1 MFLDGIF
8 NKLSE
13 LKYAESIDKWYKNN
27 TQELTD
33 DFLCDGRDDNS
44 SEESKADPLDEEPG
58 TYISD
63 EQKPELKEVVG
74 ECILSIKIENHG
86 QYLMWQKLNGG
97 GNRQWEFLVS
107 YPAIMR
113 GRYSFKTS
121 LDVEII
127 AKKIVHLMQMGFNV
141 YSANWQLRE
150 ENKDDKIATE
160 TTP

>member
-8 NKLSE
+8 NRLSE
-13 LKYAESIDKWYKNN
+13 LKYAGSIDTWYKGN
-27 TQELTD
+27 TENKD
-33 DFLCDGRDDNS
+33 YDF
-44 SEESKADPLDEEPG
+44 LDEESTDDIP
-58 TYISD
+58 D
-63 EQKPELKEVVG
+63 KPVQEVKELIG
-74 ECILSIKIENHG
+74 ECTLAIRIKNHG

-113 GRYSFKTS
+113 GKYIFKTS

-127 AKKIVHLMQMGFNV
+127 AKKIVHLMQMGFDI
-141 YSANWQLRE
+141 YSANWRLKEQDG
-150 ENKDDKIATE
+150 DDKIATE